1 MKTGVVILAA
11 PRSRFMDY
19 IALTKPRL
27 NSLVIMTTGVAYY
40 LGSRGTF
47 ELIGFVNTLLGTAL
61 VAGGAAALNQVAE
74 WEPDG
79 LMERTRLRP
88 IPDKRL
94 ESREGR
100 LLGVG
105 LAGAGLLVLLIGTPL
120 VATVLALA
128 TLVIYVAIYTPLK
141 QRTSWAIAIGAIP
154 GALPAALGWAAARG
168 TVSIEGW
175 ILFGIVFLW
184 QIPHFLAIAWMYRE
198 DFKRAKFL
206 FLPVL
211 DPLGDRTT
219 RHMIAFIALL
229 IPVSVAPTWIGLA
242 GLSYVP
248 GSVILGIG
256 FLLLAVRFAIAR
268 TVTNARWLFIGSII
282 YLPLLFGLLIL
293 TQVNNA

>member
-1 MKTGVVILAA
+1 
-11 PRSRFMDY
+11 MDY

-27 NSLVIMTTGVAYY
+27 NSLVLMTTGVAYY

-47 ELIGFVNTLLGTAL
+47 ELIAFVNTLLGTAL

-74 WEPDG
+74 CEPDG

-88 IPDKRL
+88 IPDRRL

-105 LAGAGLLVLLIGTPL
+105 LAGAGLLILLFGTPL

-141 QRTSWAIAIGAIP
+141 KRTSWAIAIGAIP

-168 TVSIEGW
+168 TVNIEGW

-184 QIPHFLAIAWMYRE
+184 QIPHFLSIAWMYRE
-198 DFKRAKFL
+198 DFKRAEFL

-211 DPLGDRTT
+211 DPSGDRTT

-229 IPVSVAPTWIGLA
+229 IPVSVTPTWIGLA
-242 GLSYVP
+242 EFSYVT
-248 GSVILGIG
+248 GAVLLGIG
-256 FLLLAVRFAIAR
+256 FLMLAIRFAIAR
-268 TVTNARWLFIGSII
+268 TVTSARWLFIGSII
-282 YLPLLFGLLIL
+282 YLPLLFGLLML
-293 TQVNNA
+293 TQINGA

>member
-1 MKTGVVILAA
+1 
-11 PRSRFMDY
+11 
-19 IALTKPRL
+19 
-27 NSLVIMTTGVAYY
+27 
-40 LGSRGTF
+40 
-47 ELIGFVNTLLGTAL
+47 
-61 VAGGAAALNQVAE
+61 
-74 WEPDG
+74 
-79 LMERTRLRP
+79 MERTRLRP
-88 IPDKRL
+88 IPDRRL

-105 LAGAGLLVLLIGTPL
+105 LAGAGLLVLLLGTPL

-198 DFKRAKFL
+198 DFKRAEFL

-229 IPVSVAPTWIGLA
+229 IPVSVTPTWIGLA
-242 GLSYVP
+242 GFSYVP

-256 FLLLAVRFAIAR
+256 FLMLAVRFAIAR

-293 TQVNNA
+293 TQVNDA